1 MHGSD
6 EKVNGNGVT
15 KTEQE
20 REHMK
25 DPSDGRS
32 VKTDIKFGLK
42 VCIRF
47 TWLSMQTMITNLRT
61 SLMAGIQ
68 ASH

>member
-1 MHGSD
+1 MNGSD
-6 EKVNGNGVT
+6 EKVNGNGVA
-15 KTEQE
+15 KPEQE
-20 REHMK
+20 IEHIK

-47 TWLSMQTMITNLRT
+47 TWPSM
-61 SLMAGIQ
+61 
-68 ASH
+68 